1 MNYKGKYSP
10 SDLLDPVS
18 YEWHPLEDFKSRL
31 DETSFVTFDVQTK
44 RDYPPGWLDPKNVK
58 ENDLENVFVLIGD
71 GRIAP
76 IECIVKFK
84 TSKSFKKSILDYVCS
99 VGLELAH
106 KMIIC

>member
-1 MNYKGKYSP
+1 MNYKGHYSP

-18 YEWHPLEDFKSRL
+18 YQWYPIQDFKSKL
-31 DETSFVTFDVQTK
+31 DETSFVTFDQTK
-44 RDYPPGWLDPKNVK
+44 RDYPPGWLDPKSVK
-58 ENDLENVFVLIGD
+58 QEDLENVFVLIGD

-76 IECIVKFK
+76 ILYVVKFK
-84 TSKSFKKSILDYVCS
+84 TSKSFKKNILDYVCS